1 MAEVANLHNNID
13 RTRNYVLQRENIIGR
28 SPECSIFFDNKRVSR
43 RHARVAKVAG
53 ADSYYVEDISTRGVY
68 VNFKR
73 IKGRHP
79 INEGD
84 RICILQFRN
93 VHPLELER
101 MDERGLKECCDDPR
115 NHGIKAIVD
124 LTFGYIDLEEA
135 KPKEEKDKPKGFLER
150 IKALFKGEEE
160 PRPTPPPKKPMKP
173 KKPVKPV
180 KPMKPKEPMKL
191 KEPEKPTTEPQ
202 EEKKKKKKEWQSSR
216 PDRYKL

>member
-1 MAEVANLHNNID
+1 MPKVANLHNNID

-79 INEGD
+79 IDEGD

-101 MDERGLKECCDDPR
+101 MDERSLKECCDDPR

-124 LTFGYIDLEEA
+124 LTFGHIDLEET
-135 KPKEEKDKPKGFLER
+135 KPKDVEDNKPKGLLER
-150 IKALFKGEEE
+150 IKTLFKGEEE
-160 PRPTPPPKKPMKP
+160 PQPAPRPKKV
-173 KKPVKPV
+173 KKVK
-180 KPMKPKEPMKL
+180 KPMKL
-191 KEPEKPTTEPQ
+191 KEPEKPQTKPEK
-202 EEKKKKKKEWQSSR
+202 EKKKKKKEWQSSR